1 MIDSTAIERMKNK
14 DIQTFMLEFY
24 SRNSEHFITKNSA
37 KQRLSFF
44 CSEGAKLASKRPR
57 SQSPI
62 PDPSKKKTNSAK
74 VQKSRPK
81 RQPSPVSKSRRSAEV
96 EESRVMA
103 TIGSVQRQVEAL
115 TTANEKKSVSLEAI
129 IARVQSKFES
139 ALDDVS
145 KKVGGIEKRLTQ
157 LEKKV
162 RQQNLDQAFATIEK
176 LESVQGATVQTLD
189 ELTKT
194 VKSLREDT
202 VRKLETE
209 NLQQSQGI
217 LFYFCLST

>member
-1 MIDSTAIERMKNK
+1 
-14 DIQTFMLEFY
+14 
-24 SRNSEHFITKNSA
+24 
-37 KQRLSFF
+37 
-44 CSEGAKLASKRPR
+44 
-57 SQSPI
+57 
-62 PDPSKKKTNSAK
+62 
-74 VQKSRPK
+74 
-81 RQPSPVSKSRRSAEV
+81 
-96 EESRVMA
+96 MA